1 MTTTVYIVFA
11 AAGIIILFSMIS
23 SKRFF
28 SSVFLTAIQGFL
40 ALIAANIAG
49 GFLGMHIS
57 VNIYSL
63 LISAFGGTPGVIF
76 MLLADT
82 IFKLP

>member
-1 MTTTVYIVFA
+1 MSTTVYIVFA

-23 SKRFF
+23 TKKIIA
-28 SSVFLTAIQGFL
+28 SVFLTALQGFI

-49 GFLGMHIS
+49 GFFGMHIS
-57 VNIYSL
+57 VNIFSL
-63 LISAFGGTPGVIF
+63 LLSAFGGTPGVIF

-82 IFKLP
+82 IFKLL

>member
-11 AAGIIILFSMIS
+11 VAGIIILFSMIS
-23 SKRFF
+23 TKKFF
-28 SSVFLTAIQGFL
+28 SSAFLTVIQGFL

-49 GFLGMHIS
+49 GFFGLHIS
-57 VNIYSL
+57 VNLWSL

-82 IFKLP
+82 IFKLT